1 MKRWFRSDQTL
12 VGEGLRFIKPKV
24 VQGVVGPVRR
34 TSFQL
39 VRCVSHGVPKPL
51 DERQRLERDWSED
64 EQLAWKIGR
73 LRFIK
78 PNVVGCVRGVAE
90 GSDKPGGLSPR
101 DRSNAIDGLGKARTI
116 KPNELQAAG
125 ERGFG

>member
-1 MKRWFRSDQTL
+1 MKPNVVR
-12 VGEGLRFIKPKV
+12 GL
-24 VQGVVGPVRR
+24 VGPVRR

-39 VRCVSHGVPKPL
+39 VQRVSHGVPQHL
-51 DERQRLERDWSED
+51 DGVQRLERDWSED

-116 KPNELQAAG
+116 KPNEVQAAG
-125 ERGFG
+125 GRGFG